1 MPTSV
6 TMPQLGESVTE
17 GVIARWLKKEGDPVD
32 RDEPIAEIITDKVNA
47 EMPSPFQGTLA
58 RIVAEEGATVPVG
71 GEICQI
77 EERSLVPA
85 AAGASVMS
93 TPDPALSDR
102 KHAGEGAA
110 PDDTRDGTRTADTA
124 HANGASDS
132 SGPEVRRR
140 YSPVVKRLAQEH
152 DVDLSAVSGTG
163 LSGRVTK
170 DDVVSYISARQS
182 GGTMAAPAAAL
193 SSAASGASVVPAM
206 GATTATTAT
215 TDARAAVH
223 PPAEPTLS
231 PAVSESTSVP
241 DTGWS
246 TPPTPSF
253 TPASEPSGSRT
264 PAVPPQQPTP
274 QPAPRPAPA
283 VAASAGADE
292 EYLPLT
298 PMRKAIAEHMVRSK
312 TTAPHATTTI
322 EVDMTRLVRW
332 RERNKDLVKARHG
345 VDITYLPLV
354 MGAVVAAL
362 KDFPILNASW
372 GEDRIILKRC
382 INMGIAVG
390 LDDGLLVPVIHNADE
405 RNTLGLARAVVDLTA
420 RARAGRL
427 TLQDMQGGT
436 FTLNNTGV
444 FGAIVTTP
452 VINQPQAA
460 ILAMNA
466 IVKRPVVVEDDA
478 IAVRSI
484 MTLSLSFDHRI
495 VDGLTAGRFNQR
507 VAQYIDRINVEW
519 LVASD

>member
-17 GVIARWLKKEGDPVD
+17 GVIARWLKKEGDSVD

-77 EERSLVPA
+77 DERSLVPVG
-85 AAGASVMS
+85 AGASATS
-93 TPDPALSDR
+93 TPGPARSDR
-102 KHAGEGAA
+102 EHAGEGAA
-110 PDDTRDGTRTADTA
+110 PDDTRDGTRTAGA
-124 HANGASDS
+124 AQANGASGG
-132 SGPEVRRR
+132 SGPEERRR

-170 DDVVSYISARQS
+170 DDVLSYISARQS
-182 GGTMAAPAAAL
+182 GGTAAAPAAAL
-193 SSAASGASVVPAM
+193 SSAAAGAAVVPAV
-206 GATTATTAT
+206 GATTAP

-231 PAVSESTSVP
+231 PAVSESAPAP

-246 TPPTPSF
+246 TPPMPSF

-264 PAVPPQQPTP
+264 PAAPQQEPTSP
-274 QPAPRPAPA
+274 PAPRAAPA

-345 VDITYLPLV
+345 VDVTYLPLV

-372 GEDRIILKRC
+372 GEDRIILKRR

-405 RNTLGLARAVVDLTA
+405 RNTVGLARAVVDLTA

-436 FTLNNTGV
+436 FTLNNTGI

-466 IVKRPVVVEDDA
+466 IVKRPVVIEDDA

-519 LVASD
+519 LVTSG

>member
-17 GVIARWLKKEGDPVD
+17 GVIARWLKKEGDLVD

-47 EMPSPFQGTLA
+47 EMPSPVKGALA
-58 RIVAEEGATVPVG
+58 RIVAEEGATVLVG

-77 EERSLVPA
+77 EEFSAIPTMV
-85 AAGASVMS
+85 GASAPS
-93 TPDPALSDR
+93 TPGPALSNR
-102 KHAGEGAA
+102 EHAGEGAA
-110 PDDTRDGTRTADTA
+110 PDDTRDGTRTADGA
-124 HANGASDS
+124 HANGASS
-132 SGPEVRRR
+132 TGPEERRR

-152 DVDLSAVSGTG
+152 DVDLSAVGGTG

-170 DDVVSYISARQS
+170 DDVLSYMSARQS
-182 GGTMAAPAAAL
+182 GGSPATAAPAAAL
-193 SSAASGASVVPAM
+193 SSAASGAAVVPAM
-206 GATTATTAT
+206 GATTAP

-231 PAVSESTSVP
+231 PTVSESAPAP
-241 DTGWS
+241 DTGGS
-246 TPPTPSF
+246 APPTLSF
-253 TPASEPSGSRT
+253 TPASEPSGART
-264 PAVPPQQPTP
+264 PTVPQQGPIP
-274 QPAPRPAPA
+274 PSVPRPALT

-312 TTAPHATTTI
+312 ATAPHATTTI

-345 VDITYLPLV
+345 VDVTYLPLV

-372 GEDRIILKRC
+372 GEDRIILKRR

-405 RNTLGLARAVVDLTA
+405 RNTVGLARAVADLTA

-466 IVKRPVVVEDDA
+466 IVKRPVVIEDDA

-507 VAQYIDRINVEW
+507 VAQYIDRLDLSNI
-519 LVASD
+519 

>member
-1 MPTSV
+1 VPTSV

-17 GVIARWLKKEGDPVD
+17 GVIARWLKKEGDSVD
-32 RDEPIAEIITDKVNA
+32 RDEPIAEITTDKVNA
-47 EMPSPFQGTLA
+47 EMPSPFRGALA

-77 EERSLVPA
+77 EEFSAIPA
-85 AAGASVMS
+85 GAGASATS
-93 TPDPALSDR
+93 TPGPALSDR
-102 KHAGEGAA
+102 EHAGEGAA
-110 PDDTRDGTRTADTA
+110 PDDTRDGTRTTGAA
-124 HANGASDS
+124 HANGANDGPS
-132 SGPEVRRR
+132 SEERRR

-170 DDVVSYISARQS
+170 DDVLSYISARQS
-182 GGTMAAPAAAL
+182 GGATTEQSPAAAL
-193 SSAASGASVVPAM
+193 SPLSSGAPVVPRI
-206 GATTATTAT
+206 GATAATA
-215 TDARAAVH
+215 DARSAVH

-231 PAVSESTSVP
+231 PAVSEPAPTV
-241 DTGWS
+241 DGGWS

-253 TPASEPSGSRT
+253 APTSEPSGPRR
-264 PAVPPQQPTP
+264 PAMPQQGPTP
-274 QPAPRPAPA
+274 QPAPRLAPA
-283 VAASAGADE
+283 VAAAAGADE
-292 EYLPLT
+292 DYLPLT

-345 VDITYLPLV
+345 VDVTYLPLV

-372 GEDRIILKRC
+372 GEDRIILKRR

-405 RNTLGLARAVVDLTA
+405 RNTVGLARAVADLTA
-420 RARAGRL
+420 RARTGRL
-427 TLQDMQGGT
+427 TLPDMQGGT

-466 IVKRPVVVEDDA
+466 IVKRPVVIEDDA

-519 LVASD
+519 LVTSD

>member
-17 GVIARWLKKEGDPVD
+17 GVIARWLKKVGDPVD

-47 EMPSPFQGTLA
+47 EMPSPFRGALA

-77 EERSLVPA
+77 EELSAVPA
-85 AAGASVMS
+85 AAGAPAMS
-93 TPDPALSDR
+93 TPGLAFADREPA
-102 KHAGEGAA
+102 HEGAA
-110 PDDTRDGTRTADTA
+110 PDATRDGTRTTDAA
-124 HANGASDS
+124 RANGASD
-132 SGPEVRRR
+132 GPEERRR

-152 DVDLSAVSGTG
+152 DIDLAAVGGTG

-170 DDVVSYISARQS
+170 DDVLSYIAARQP
-182 GGTMAAPAAAL
+182 GEARTAPAASRGL
-193 SSAASGASVVPAM
+193 VVPAM
-206 GATTATTAT
+206 DATARS
-215 TDARAAVH
+215 TDASVAVH
-223 PPAEPTLS
+223 PPVEPALS
-231 PAVSESTSVP
+231 PAVSESAPAMDADRAVPPAATLVSVP
-241 DTGWS
+241 TL
-246 TPPTPSF
+246 PP
-253 TPASEPSGSRT
+253 AVELGPSG
-264 PAVPPQQPTP
+264 PAVPTASPPPPPASASQP
-274 QPAPRPAPA
+274 PRPTPA

-332 RERNKDLVKARHG
+332 RERNKELVKARHG
-345 VDITYLPLV
+345 VDVTYLPLV

-372 GEDRIILKRC
+372 GEDRIILKRR
-382 INMGIAVG
+382 INVGIAVG
-390 LDDGLLVPVIHNADE
+390 LDDGLLVPVIHDADE
-405 RNTLGLARAVVDLTA
+405 RNTVGLARAVVDLTA

-466 IVKRPVVVEDDA
+466 IVKRPVVIEDDA